1 MKSKYITIVVRV
13 PDEASAKEQ
22 FSAALKSI
30 QPFQTAMS
38 MEDEMTA
45 LELIEGHEDFDPAIA
60 TEAREKTLKL
70 HAAAEAAA

>member
-1 MKSKYITIVVRV
+1 
-13 PDEASAKEQ
+13 
-22 FSAALKSI
+22 
-30 QPFQTAMS
+30 
-38 MEDEMTA
+38 MTA